1 MEYSRDVVKV
11 NFFAAA
17 RSAVGTNESNYKVT
31 SLGDLIGELL
41 ITNPALSII
50 LTTCTFLV
58 NSQSC
63 TDFEME
69 LVDGDQV
76 DVLPQFSGG

>member
-1 MEYSRDVVKV
+1 MVKV

-31 SLGDLIGELL
+31 SLGDLISELL
-41 ITNPALSII
+41 VTNPALSMI
-50 LTTCTFLV
+50 LPTCTFLV

-63 TDFEME
+63 IDFETK
-69 LVDGDQV
+69 LADGDQV

>member
-1 MEYSRDVVKV
+1 MVKV

-17 RSAVGTNESNYKVT
+17 RSAVGTNESNFKVT
-31 SLGDLIGELL
+31 SLGDLISELL
-41 ITNPALSII
+41 VTNPALSMI
-50 LTTCTFLV
+50 LPTCTFLV

-63 TDFEME
+63 IDFEMK
-69 LVDGDQV
+69 LADGDQV

>member
-1 MEYSRDVVKV
+1 MVKV

-50 LTTCTFLV
+50 LPTCTFLV

>member
-1 MEYSRDVVKV
+1 MVKV
-11 NFFAAA
+11 NFYAAA
-17 RSAVGTNESNYKVT
+17 RSAVGTNESDYKVT
-31 SLGDLIGELL
+31 SLGDLISELL
-41 ITNPALSII
+41 VTNPALSMI
-50 LTTCTFLV
+50 LPTCTFLV

-63 TDFEME
+63 IDFEME